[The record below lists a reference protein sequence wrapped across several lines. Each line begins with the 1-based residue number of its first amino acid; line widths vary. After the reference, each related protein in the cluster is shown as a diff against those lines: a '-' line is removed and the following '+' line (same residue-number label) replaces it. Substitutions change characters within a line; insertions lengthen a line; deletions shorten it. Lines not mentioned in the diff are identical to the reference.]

1 MLSKIYN
8 MKKALFAAAGFMV
21 VLANPAQAA
30 DCGQPPLDV
39 PAVPTGD
46 REITATEVR
55 QARDA
60 VLAYSSEVDKFINCM
75 ERRVVQ
81 IAPYM
86 TKEQLTRR
94 QEDIDG
100 LHNQRRD
107 LQIKLNE
114 AIRAYR
120 RQTSNS

>member
-1 MLSKIYN
+1 
-8 MKKALFAAAGFMV
+8 MKKAFVAAAGFMV
-21 VLANPAQAA
+21 VATNPVQAA
-30 DCGQPPLDV
+30 DCGQPPIDA
-39 PAVPTGD
+39 PSVPTGE
-46 REITATEVR
+46 RTITATEVR

-60 VLAYSSEVDKFINCM
+60 VLAYSSEVDKFIGCM
-75 ERRVVQ
+75 DQRVTQ

-94 QEDIDG
+94 QEDIDT